1 MKFVARDLVDTEDI
15 SSPKLKQRDVMK
27 TIAVIV
33 VCAFLAYQGLA
44 YGVKY
49 VVGNISFET
58 ERQWF
63 DGLGRHFC
71 GDMITEG
78 RSADIFKRLQEQERN
93 ETGGLKLCD
102 FNIDLPN
109 AVAIPG
115 GYVGVTES
123 LVDLVKSEIGLAFVL
138 AHEIGHHHHR
148 HGLRR
153 LGTSLAWNA
162 LQGFVVGTGHFGA
175 ELTNNLVESGH
186 SRQQE
191 QEADDYAL
199 RLVYAVYGTTEG
211 STELFEWLSKR
222 QGVGDSLNRFFA
234 SHPLGKERIKAIR
247 RLAAELESRQ

>member
-1 MKFVARDLVDTEDI
+1 MKFVARDLVETEDI
-15 SSPKLKQRDVMK
+15 SSPKLKQRDAMK

-58 ERQWF
+58 ERSWF
-63 DGLGRHFC
+63 EDLGRKFC
-71 GDMITEG
+71 GEMLIEG
-78 RSADIFKRLQEQERN
+78 RSADIFKRLQEQGVS
-93 ETGGLKLCD
+93 ETGPLQLCD
-102 FNIDLPN
+102 FNFDLPN

-123 LVDLVKSEIGLAFVL
+123 LVDLVKSDIGLAFVL

-162 LQGFVVGTGHFGA
+162 LQGLVVGTGNFGA
-175 ELTNNLVESGH
+175 NLTNNLVESGH

-191 QEADDYAL
+191 READDFAL

-211 STELFEWLSKR
+211 STELFEWLSER
-222 QGVGDSLNRFFA
+222 QGVSDSLNQFFA
-234 SHPLGKERIKAIR
+234 SHPLGKDRIEAIR
-247 RLAAELESRQ
+247 RLAAELENRQ